1 MNRIAYK
8 VNGTGRNATLS
19 KPAHCSSG
27 NLYIVRTTDEDRNVS
42 CLFTDKLG
50 RMVLQRRVIGSDNH
64 DTYYVY
70 DNRDNL
76 RFVLPSRLRDEGI
89 SQERMHWPI
98 AISTTAATAA
108 CGGSCP
114 AVMPCAMSTTRPT
127 V

>member
-1 MNRIAYK
+1 M
-8 VNGTGRNATLS
+8 NGTGRNATLS
-19 KPAHCSSG
+19 KSGNCSSG